1 MEDKLRNLTFIVVF
15 GFIIMAILIIGLYF
29 RDGSTNSTTTGS
41 SSSDS
46 STTEYDVSAMN
57 GVDADEA
64 LALFEEEGT
73 HVLYIGRS
81 TCSACIQFVPQ
92 LNQVI
97 DDWDLE
103 INYLPLGSNFRTEFA
118 DLFDK
123 LSIET
128 EINNE
133 EGTYGELLEAHGY
146 TPFVIVIQDG
156 KMVDGFV
163 GSRDADTIKAF
174 LEPYVG

>member
-1 MEDKLRNLTFIVVF
+1 MEEKIRNLTVIVII
-15 GFIIMAILIIGLYF
+15 GFVILFVMVLGLYF
-29 RDGSTNSTTTGS
+29 RDGSINESTTNSGS
-41 SSSDS
+41 SSSS
-46 STTEYDVSAMN
+46 ATYDVSKMTQVS
-57 GVDADEA
+57 GEEA
-64 LALFEEEGT
+64 ARLFDEEGT

-81 TCSACIQFVPQ
+81 GCSICVQLVPQ